1 MEGENEYWIYRIPDA
16 QRRITGINDGCAY
29 AVDRY
34 GGRPDCF
41 HISGNYF
48 HTGTDSYLCAQD
60 CRNTWRADGFWPL
73 DPQLHGSIYFTAH
86 GPDRGYERLGG
97 IVPEFSVADFQ
108 LFLLVLFRVGA
119 MLQVAPLFSSSAI
132 PPMARIGFSFFIA
145 LAIFPWIRDA
155 GYYIPESF
163 VEYFLLVVGEALI
176 GVLIGFYL
184 VIIFAAF
191 QVAGQFFSLQMG
203 LGASQVFDPLAQI
216 QIPLMGQFLNI
227 IAMFVFLTINGFHK
241 FMISG
246 VLRSFQAFKAVDLV
260 LKREQL
266 FEVIITSLG
275 QLFEHALV
283 IAFPILGTLLL
294 VSVTMGLLAKAA
306 PQMNLLMIGFPIAI
320 ATAYIVLIVAMPFL
334 IAAFARIIDGSF
346 STLEKIYL
354 YSGVGK

>member
-1 MEGENEYWIYRIPDA
+1 MEFFVEN
-16 QRRITGINDGCAY
+16 
-29 AVDRY
+29 
-34 GGRPDCF
+34 
-41 HISGNYF
+41 
-48 HTGTDSYLCAQD
+48 
-60 CRNTWRADGFWPL
+60 
-73 DPQLHGSIYFTAH
+73 
-86 GPDRGYERLGG
+86 
-97 IVPEFSVADFQ
+97 FQ
-108 LFLLVLFRVGA
+108 IFLLVLVRMFGMFTA
-119 MLQVAPLFSSSAI
+119 APFFSSGVI
-132 PPMARIGFSFFIA
+132 PIRIRAVFSVYVA
-145 LAIFPWIRDA
+145 VVIFPILVNTFGD
-155 GYYIPESF
+155 IPENMLS
-163 VEYFLLVVGEALI
+163 YALMIGSEAFI
-176 GVLIGFYL
+176 GILIGFL
-184 VIIFAAF
+184 MSIIFAAF
-191 QVAGQFFSLQMG
+191 QLAARFFSFQMA